1 MEEAPTL
8 HAPLLLVE
16 SLEEE
21 AVEALGAALRGESEP
36 IRKYGVLLD
45 DDRGDPELFDRLDKG
60 S

>member
-21 AVEALGAALRGESEP
+21 AVEVDLVAG
-36 IRKYGVLLD
+36 LD
-45 DDRGDPELFDRLDKG
+45 LVSAVEADLENRISQVDN
-60 S
+60 

>member
-21 AVEALGAALRGESEP
+21 AVEVVLGAT
-36 IRKYGVLLD
+36 
-45 DDRGDPELFDRLDKG
+45 RL
-60 S
+60 